1 MRDFTR
7 RSRGRPRLEDSLLR
21 VPLRERRGAIADAV
35 LALDAAGV
43 EVEDIV
49 VRGPTLDDVF
59 LQLTG
64 RHVEQDEGPAER

>member
-1 MRDFTR
+1 MRALTEIAE
-7 RSRGRPRLEDSLLR
+7 GRPQLEDNLLR

-35 LALDAAGV
+35 RRLDAAGV
-43 EVEDIV
+43 EIEDIV